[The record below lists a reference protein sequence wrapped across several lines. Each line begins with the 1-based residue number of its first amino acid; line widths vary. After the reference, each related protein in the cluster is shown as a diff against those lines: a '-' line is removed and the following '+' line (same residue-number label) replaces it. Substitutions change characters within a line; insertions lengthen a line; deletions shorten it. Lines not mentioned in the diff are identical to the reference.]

1 MMADRWHASS
11 GDVVGCDDCNT
22 KRCAGV
28 GRLRICFFF
37 QAEDGIRDVAVTG
50 VQTCALPIFY
60 RVLAAQE
67 LLEAQRDLARIAQ
80 DNAET
85 EHRLSNTGQAD
96 RPEVLQAEVEARRR
110 QMAVHVRENTLR
122 QEWRGLTAVIGK
134 PDLALQVV
142 DGNLEADLPRVNEEE
157 VVEAIAKESPAV
169 RIAAI
174 STTRAQAVLERSEE
188 HTSELQSRLH

>member
-1 MMADRWHASS
+1 MFRHEWLH
-11 GDVVGCDDCNT
+11 
-22 KRCAGV
+22 
-28 GRLRICFFF
+28 FFF

-60 RVLAAQE
+60 
-67 LLEAQRDLARIAQ
+67 
-80 DNAET
+80 
-85 EHRLSNTGQAD
+85 

-157 VVEAIAKESPAV
+157 VVEAIAKESPAG

-174 STTRAQAVLERSEE
+174 STTRAQAVLQRSEKRRVGKE
-188 HTSELQSRLH
+188 GRSRWSPYH